1 MRLAQRYLWQV
12 WDTYDGRSC
21 GLELLPAVLSE
32 ACVQVLPVAGAG
44 ISMTLDELRVPLGS
58 SGESAARVERLQTTL
73 GEGPC
78 LGAMAADEPRLFCE
92 AAIAQNWPLFHRQ
105 VVAETPYRSV
115 ASVPIHSA
123 ESTCVGALDLY
134 FVESEQV
141 PLHDIAEVSSAIG
154 TQISCLLFDAP
165 GKAFQAGITMPI
177 WLSGESVTDRMN
189 VWVAVAILIEHA
201 DLTNPDALSA
211 LRAYAFAHD
220 LSLDQVADDLTAERL
235 PPAALLG

>member
-1 MRLAQRYLWQV
+1 MKLAQRYLWQV
-12 WDTYDGRSC
+12 WDGYDGRSR
-21 GLELLPAVLSE
+21 GLELLPTVLSE
-32 ACVQVLPVAGAG
+32 ACVRVLPVAGAG

-58 SGESAARVERLQTTL
+58 SDGSAARVERLQTTL

-78 LGAMAADEPRLFCE
+78 LDAVAAAEPRMFCE
-92 AAIAQNWPLFHRQ
+92 AALAERWPVFHRR
-105 VVAETPYRSV
+105 VITETPYRSI
-115 ASVPIHSA
+115 ASVPLHPTETA
-123 ESTCVGALDLY
+123 CVGALDLY
-134 FVESEQV
+134 FTESEQV
-141 PLHDIAEVSSAIG
+141 PLDDIAEVSAAIG
-154 TQISCLLFDAP
+154 SQISGLLFESP
-165 GKAFQAGITMPI
+165 SKAFGAGVTMPI
-177 WLSGESVTDRMN
+177 WLSGDSVVDRMN